1 VVTNQ
6 LVKVEKAKEA
16 RQQQKKI
23 EKINGLDAFLQSTL
37 GRPISLFHRLAG
49 LAAVSFPLSALA
61 SSFVG
66 FNFSICFGI

>member
-1 VVTNQ
+1 
-6 LVKVEKAKEA
+6 LKK
-16 RQQQKKI
+16 QKKQGNKKNKK
-23 EKINGLDAFLQSTL
+23 KINGLDAFLQSTL

>member
-1 VVTNQ
+1 
-6 LVKVEKAKEA
+6 LKK
-16 RQQQKKI
+16 QKKQGSNKKI
-23 EKINGLDAFLQSTL
+23 KKKINGLDAFLQSTL

-49 LAAVSFPLSALA
+49 LDAVSFPLSALA

>member
-1 VVTNQ
+1 LKKQKKQGSN
-6 LVKVEKAKEA
+6 K
-16 RQQQKKI
+16 KKI